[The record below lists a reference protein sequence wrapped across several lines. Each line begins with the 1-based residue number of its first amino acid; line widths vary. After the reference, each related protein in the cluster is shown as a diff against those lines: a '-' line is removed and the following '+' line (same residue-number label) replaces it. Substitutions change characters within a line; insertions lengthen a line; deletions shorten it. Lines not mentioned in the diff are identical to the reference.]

1 MSEDPNNQNE
11 PGKIRRLASK
21 FDFLSIVAAV
31 LIVVALLSSLVTA
44 VR

>member
-1 MSEDPNNQNE
+1 MSEDQNDQNK

-31 LIVVALLSSLVTA
+31 LIALALLSSLFKTVK
-44 VR
+44 